1 MFYNIDKRILYAVIA
16 IMVIS
21 RIPIFLS
28 NPNSLLALLISIPGI
43 LIAITFHEFA
53 HAKVADKLGD
63 DTPRIEGRL
72 TLNPIDNIDLVGFI
86 MLMTVGFGWGKPV
99 HVNPRNYNRDMSMEK
114 ADSLVSIAGPATNF
128 ILSIAFTILY
138 FLMVKFI
145 KSQSTVFLIIMEM
158 IRSTIMINIGLGV
171 FNLIPLPPLD
181 GSKVIKPI
189 LPYNAKVWFENN
201 EKIFYFIFIVL
212 WILETTEFTNITGRI
227 ISPIINLIYTA
238 LMNLGSLI
246 I

>member
-1 MFYNIDKRILYAVIA
+1 
-16 IMVIS
+16 
-21 RIPIFLS
+21 
-28 NPNSLLALLISIPGI
+28 
-43 LIAITFHEFA
+43 
-53 HAKVADKLGD
+53 
-63 DTPRIEGRL
+63 
-72 TLNPIDNIDLVGFI
+72 
-86 MLMTVGFGWGKPV
+86 
-99 HVNPRNYNRDMSMEK
+99 
-114 ADSLVSIAGPATNF
+114 
-128 ILSIAFTILY
+128 
-138 FLMVKFI
+138 MVKFI

>member
-16 IMVIS
+16 IMLIS
-21 RIPIFLS
+21 GLSGYFS

-53 HAKVADKLGD
+53 HAKAADKLGD

-72 TLNPIDNIDLVGFI
+72 TLNPLDHIDPVGFI
-86 MLMTVGFGWGKPV
+86 MLMFAGFGWGKPV

-114 ADSLVSIAGPATNF
+114 ADSLVSIAGPASNF
-128 ILSIAFTILY
+128 ILSIIFTILY
-138 FLMVKFI
+138 FLMAKFI

-201 EKIFYFIFIVL
+201 EKIFYFIFIIL
-212 WILETTEFTNITGRI
+212 WITGVTGRI

>member
-1 MFYNIDKRILYAVIA
+1 MFYNIDKRILYAIIA

-72 TLNPIDNIDLVGFI
+72 TLNPLDHIDPVGFI
-86 MLMTVGFGWGKPV
+86 MLMFAGFGWGKPV

-145 KSQSTVFLIIMEM
+145 KSQSTVFLIIMEI

-189 LPYNAKVWFENN
+189 LPYKAKVWFENN
-201 EKIFYFIFIVL
+201 EKIFYFIFIML
-212 WILETTEFTNITGRI
+212 WILETTDFTNITGKI

>member
-53 HAKVADKLGD
+53 HAKAADKLGD

-72 TLNPIDNIDLVGFI
+72 TLNPIDHIDLVGFI

>member
-1 MFYNIDKRILYAVIA
+1 MFYNIDKRILYAIIA

-72 TLNPIDNIDLVGFI
+72 TLNPLEHIDLVGFI

-145 KSQSTVFLIIMEM
+145 KSQSTVFLIIMEI

-189 LPYNAKVWFENN
+189 LPYKAKVWFENN
-201 EKIFYFIFIVL
+201 EKIFYFIFIML
-212 WILETTEFTNITGRI
+212 WILETTDFTNITGKI

>member
-72 TLNPIDNIDLVGFI
+72 TLNPIDHIDLVGFI

>member
-72 TLNPIDNIDLVGFI
+72 TLNPLEHIDLVGFI

-145 KSQSTVFLIIMEM
+145 KSQSTVFLIIMEI

-189 LPYNAKVWFENN
+189 LPYKAKVWFENN
-201 EKIFYFIFIVL
+201 EKIFYFIFIML
-212 WILETTEFTNITGRI
+212 WILETTDFTNITGKI

>member
-53 HAKVADKLGD
+53 HAKAADKLGD

-72 TLNPIDNIDLVGFI
+72 TLNPIDHIDLVGFI

-189 LPYNAKVWFENN
+189 LPYNAKVWFEKKK
-201 EKIFYFIFIVL
+201 KIFYFIFIVL

>member
-53 HAKVADKLGD
+53 HAKAADKLGD

-72 TLNPIDNIDLVGFI
+72 TLNPIDHIDLVGFI
-86 MLMTVGFGWGKPV
+86 MLMTAGFGWGKPV

-128 ILSIAFTILY
+128 ILSIVFTILY

-212 WILETTEFTNITGRI
+212 WILETIEFTNITGRI